1 MAETKQE
8 ILHSPQ
14 PLHRSGTNDKSA
26 RIAFLE
32 QLSRQTSQGCP

>member
-1 MAETKQE
+1 MRETAETKQE

-26 RIAFLE
+26 RIAF
-32 QLSRQTSQGCP
+32 